1 MSDTNI
7 KLDKPILLFDGVCNF
22 CNSSVNFI
30 VDRNSKK
37 NILFSSLQ
45 SQTGQQLLEKF
56 NLPKDNF
63 NSLVLVDGDNYYTK
77 STAALKIAEYL
88 DGNWKFLSIL
98 KIIPKFIRDFGYD
111 FIAKNRYKI
120 FGKSDQCRIPTKE
133 MRERFLN

>member
-120 FGKSDQCRIPTKE
+120 FGKSDQCRKHY
-133 MRERFLN
+133 RCYL